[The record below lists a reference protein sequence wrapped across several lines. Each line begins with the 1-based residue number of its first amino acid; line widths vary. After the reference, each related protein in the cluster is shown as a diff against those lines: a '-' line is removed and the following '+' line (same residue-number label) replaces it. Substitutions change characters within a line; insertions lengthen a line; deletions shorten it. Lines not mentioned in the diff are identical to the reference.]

1 MMHRSALLALCAA
14 LMLWAAPADA
24 KNIGD
29 SLMVIQTDENGEP
42 IVGGGGG
49 GGGPVSV
56 ADGDDVTLGAI
67 ADGPATPGSTGTIS
81 AKLRLATTLLDAI
94 KAAVESGAT
103 AANQATLNGYVDGLE
118 ALLTT
123 IDTDT
128 GAIAGGIGTSTDTG
142 CTAGSDGSLNCKIKN
157 LTSLVDTLNTTLS
170 TLSAKLPS
178 TAAMADDEANPTL
191 SKVATYPK
199 VWDSANS
206 NWDRMTK
213 ADAGAGVT
221 GSNTQRV
228 VVASDSGVC
237 NPKDTAQ
244 FPISVSASG
253 NTELVALTAGQTIY
267 ICDVVLSANGTVTAT
282 LIYGTGT
289 ACGTGE
295 TSMLPQDLTA
305 QVGYTGSFGGRLKG
319 AAANAVCIDLSGAV
333 AVKGVITYRKMASL

>member
-1 MMHRSALLALCAA
+1 MMYRSAMLSLCAA
-14 LMLWAAPADA
+14 LVLWAAPAVA

-29 SLMVIQTDENGEP
+29 SLMVIVTDENGDP
-42 IVGGGGG
+42 VVGGGGG
-49 GGGPVSV
+49 GGGAVSV

-67 ADGPATPGSTGTIS
+67 ADAPATAGSTGTIS

-103 AANQATLNGYVDGLE
+103 AANQATLNSYVDGLE
-118 ALLTT
+118 SLLTT
-123 IDTDT
+123 IDADT
-128 GAIAGGIGTSTDTG
+128 GNIALGVGATADAAA
-142 CTAGSDGSLNCKIKN
+142 TAGSTGSLSAKLRL
-157 LTSLVDTLNTTLS
+157 LTSQIDTLNTAIS
-170 TLSAKLPS
+170 TLNGKIPT
-178 TAAMADDEANPTL
+178 TAAMADDESNPTL
-191 SKVATYPK
+191 SKIATYPK
-199 VWDSANS
+199 VWDAGSS

-295 TSMLPQDLTA
+295 TNILPQDLTA

-319 AAANAVCIDLSGAV
+319 AAANALCLDLSGAV
-333 AVKGVITYRKMASL
+333 AVKGVVTYRKMASL

>member
-1 MMHRSALLALCAA
+1 MMDRSAMLALCAA

-29 SLMVIQTDENGEP
+29 SLMVIQTDENGVP

-49 GGGPVSV
+49 GGGAVTV
-56 ADGDDVTLGAI
+56 ADGADVTQ
-67 ADGPATPGSTGTIS
+67 GSTTDAASTVGGPGTIA

-94 KAAVESGAT
+94 KAAVDAGAT
-103 AANQATLNGYVDGLE
+103 AANQSTLNSYVDGLE

-123 IDTDT
+123 IDADT
-128 GAIAGGIGTSTDTG
+128 GNIASGVGATADAAA
-142 CTAGSDGSLNCKIKN
+142 TAGSTGSLSAKLRL
-157 LTSLVDTLNTTLS
+157 LTSQIDTLNTAIS
-170 TLSAKLPS
+170 TLNDKLPS

-191 SKVATYPK
+191 SKIATYPK
-199 VWDSANS
+199 VWDNASS

-237 NPKDTAQ
+237 NPKDTSQ

-295 TSMLPQDLTA
+295 TNMLPQDLTA

-333 AVKGVITYRKMASL
+333 AVKGMITYRKMASL